1 MRTAT
6 HPGRHVVVD
15 LLVKVL
21 INAVGVYVAIQVVP
35 QIEFAFGD
43 DWWKLLAVALILA
56 LVNTYVKPI
65 LKVLSFPVTIVS
77 LGLFVFVLNAFLLLL
92 VAFVSEQLGL
102 GFSIG
107 GFPPEFSADSF
118 VGALLGAIVI
128 SLVST
133 LLGMINSGRKVV
145 A

>member
-1 MRTAT
+1 
-6 HPGRHVVVD
+6 VID

-21 INAVGVYVAIQVVP
+21 INAIGVYAAIQLVP
-35 QIEFAFGD
+35 QIDFAFGD

-65 LKVLSFPVTIVS
+65 LKVLSFPVTLVS
-77 LGLFVFVLNAFLLLL
+77 LGLFSFVLNALLLLL
-92 VAFVSEQLGL
+92 VAFVSDQLGL

-107 GFPPEFSADSF
+107 GFPPSFSSDSF

-128 SLVST
+128 SIVST
-133 LLGMINSGRKVV
+133 LLGMFNATRKVV

>member
-1 MRTAT
+1 MI
-6 HPGRHVVVD
+6 D

-21 INAVGVYVAIQVVP
+21 INAVGVYAAIQLIP

-56 LVNTYVKPI
+56 LVNSYLKPI
-65 LKVLSFPVTIVS
+65 LKALSFPITLVS
-77 LGLFVFVLNAFLLLL
+77 MGLFSFVINAALLLL
-92 VAFVSEQLGL
+92 VAFVSEQLAL

-128 SLVST
+128 SGVST
-133 LLGMINSGRKVV
+133 VLGMVNASRKVV
-145 A
+145 V

>member
-21 INAVGVYVAIQVVP
+21 INAVGVYVAIAVVP

-65 LKVLSFPVTIVS
+65 LKILSFPVTIVS

-92 VAFVSEQLGL
+92 VAFVSDQLGL
-102 GFSIG
+102 GFSVG
-107 GFPPEFSADSF
+107 GFPPDFSADSF

-128 SLVST
+128 SIVST
-133 LLGMINSGRKVV
+133 LLGMLNASRKVV
-145 A
+145 V

>member
-1 MRTAT
+1 M
-6 HPGRHVVVD
+6 VD

-21 INAVGVYVAIQVVP
+21 INAVGVYVAIQIVP
-35 QIEFAFGD
+35 QIEFAFRD

-56 LVNTYVKPI
+56 LVNTYVRPI

-77 LGLFVFVLNAFLLLL
+77 LGLFVFVLNAFMLLL
-92 VAFVSEQLGL
+92 VAFVSDQLGL

-107 GFPPEFSADSF
+107 GFPPDFKADSF

-128 SLVST
+128 SIVST
-133 LLGMINSGRKVV
+133 LLGMLNSGRKVV

>member
-1 MRTAT
+1 MI
-6 HPGRHVVVD
+6 D

-35 QIEFAFGD
+35 QIQFPAAKDLSTLGD
-43 DWWKLLAVALILA
+43 NWWKLLAVALILA
-56 LVNTYVKPI
+56 LVNSYVKPI
-65 LKVLSFPVTIVS
+65 LRILSFPITLVS
-77 LGLFVFVLNAFLLLL
+77 LGLFVFVLNALLLLL
-92 VAFVSEQLGL
+92 VAFVSDQLGL

-107 GFPPEFSADSF
+107 GFPPSFSADSF

-128 SLVST
+128 SIVST
-133 LLGMINSGRKVV
+133 ILGMLNSGRKVV